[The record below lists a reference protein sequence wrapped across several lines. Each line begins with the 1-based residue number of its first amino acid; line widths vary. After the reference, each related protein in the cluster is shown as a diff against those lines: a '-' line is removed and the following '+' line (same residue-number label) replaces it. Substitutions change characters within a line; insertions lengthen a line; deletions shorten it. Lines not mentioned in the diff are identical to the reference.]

1 VTLTTETGNK
11 HLVVLVDEVEATI
24 IGHES
29 GDLLA
34 VLDELHAD
42 ALPDGGVRLLG
53 LNADLLKD
61 DALGV
66 GGASEGLGVL
76 LTQVTLLVVLVSP
89 MLRFAVR
96 NRGRKAL
103 PSSHNLRHELIC
115 ICAQM
120 SCPLHEGWC
129 DSYHRNLQ

>member
-1 VTLTTETGNK
+1 MIAGHGQNKFTTQALHAAGLAT
-11 HLVVLVDEVEATI
+11 HVLVDEVEATI

-89 MLRFAVR
+89 VLSLAVDLQLTTAVETSR
-96 NRGRKAL
+96 LSATKKA
-103 PSSHNLRHELIC
+103 SSDPEDTQQVTL
-115 ICAQM
+115 
-120 SCPLHEGWC
+120 
-129 DSYHRNLQ
+129 